1 MWRECDA
8 RAQRDIVEPPLLW
21 LGLIRNVIVGN
32 DMRSRKLRRAAAR
45 YVVPLFCCTLAACGS
60 GDGFE
65 GSGGAVGPLAPNFA
79 SIQANV
85 FDQYCVH
92 CHSGANAP
100 VGLRLDAVNS
110 YASLVGVASVESSL
124 LRVKPGDADNSY
136 IIRKLEGTGAGE
148 RMPAGL
154 PALPQADINVVRQW
168 IGDGAMPVS
177 VSKAPIRVTSMSP
190 EPSSMEDAMP
200 RSIIVGFDRELN
212 APSINTA
219 SFMLVRAG
227 ADGMLGTADDVTITP
242 TSVTVPLTNQRSAI
256 MDLSSVPLVPD
267 LYGITLLG
275 SGGAAVLDLS
285 GNALDGEPMLLPSGN
300 GVAGG
305 DFTATFVVAAGARP

>member
-1 MWRECDA
+1 M
-8 RAQRDIVEPPLLW
+8 RAQ
-21 LGLIRNVIVGN
+21 
-32 DMRSRKLRRAAAR
+32 KLRRPAAR

-60 GDGFE
+60 GDGFP

-100 VGLRLDAVNS
+100 AQLRLDSVNS
-110 YASLVGVASVESSL
+110 YANLVGVPSRETGT
-124 LRVKPGDADNSY
+124 LRVAPGNANNSY
-136 IIRKLEGTGAGE
+136 IIQKLEGTASVGE

-154 PALPQADINVVRQW
+154 PALPQSDINVIRQW

-177 VSKAPIRVTSMSP
+177 ASMAPIRVTSLSP
-190 EPSSMEDAMP
+190 EPTSTEESMP

-227 ADGMLGTADDVTITP
+227 ADGVLGTADDIAITP
-242 TSVTVPLTNQRSAI
+242 TSVTVPLANPRAAI
-256 MDLSSVPLVPD
+256 MDLSGVALVPG

-285 GNALDGEPMLLPSGN
+285 GNALDGEPTLLPSGN

>member
-1 MWRECDA
+1 M
-8 RAQRDIVEPPLLW
+8 RALE
-21 LGLIRNVIVGN
+21 
-32 DMRSRKLRRAAAR
+32 LRRAAAR
-45 YVVPLFCCTLAACGS
+45 FVGPVVCCTLAACGS
-60 GDGFE
+60 GDGFV
-65 GSGGAVGPLAPNFA
+65 GSGGTVGPLEPNFN

-100 VGLRLDAVNS
+100 AQLRLDAVNS
-110 YASLVGVASVESSL
+110 YANLVGVPSRETGT
-124 LRVKPGDADNSY
+124 LRVAPGNANNSY
-136 IIRKLEGTGAGE
+136 IIQKLEGTASVGE

-154 PALPQADINVVRQW
+154 PALPQSDIDVIRQW

-177 VSKAPIRVTSMSP
+177 ASRAPIRVTSMSP

-219 SFMLVRAG
+219 SFKLVRAG
-227 ADGMLGTADDVTITP
+227 ADGMLGTADDVAIVP
-242 TSVTVPLTNQRSAI
+242 TSVTVPLANPRSAV
-256 MDLSSVPLVPD
+256 MDLSSLRLAPD

-300 GVAGG
+300 GMAGG
-305 DFTATFVVAAGARP
+305 DFTATFSVAAQ